1 MRRRGRP
8 QTSPEMQSAHTNLVS
23 LDALT
28 VLLGTFETISCG
40 ALRFSSVLNCQKHCV
55 SIPYRLKRSLVLA
68 AYLFFLFVVAFVCY
82 RRPVPDD
89 FDRYIYEAILRGR
102 SQPVEVVYNLVKH
115 ESPRTEASSIL
126 DSPQHLRELEP
137 LYAIRPL
144 YLGIVALAGT
154 VVPIQQ
160 AISLVSAAS
169 LFGIGVI
176 VLLWTQRPVLSGL
189 LIAASPVAELGRI
202 GSPDALAALFAISA
216 LWLIERQ
223 KPYFGLLLLF
233 LSLGVRTDNVLTLW
247 SVVAWLVWEHRV
259 SPLAAGAQALAA
271 VGIVFLIDHWAGNY
285 GWVVLFRF
293 SFIAG
298 RYPALIPH
306 TLTLGEYLSACGRG
320 AAVIFSQ
327 FSIWLFLGWLAWM
340 RRPRPLLAVVAIA
353 VVAHFLLFPSPEVRY
368 LTWAGIVAAVMLIL
382 SFDENS
388 LGKTAAEG
396 PQAVARSSGG
406 I

>member
-1 MRRRGRP
+1 M
-8 QTSPEMQSAHTNLVS
+8 
-23 LDALT
+23 
-28 VLLGTFETISCG
+28 
-40 ALRFSSVLNCQKHCV
+40 
-55 SIPYRLKRSLVLA
+55 KRSLVLA
-68 AYLFFLFVVAFVCY
+68 VYLFFLLSVAFVCY

-89 FDRYIYEAILRGR
+89 FDRYIYEAILLGR
-102 SQPVEVVYNLVKH
+102 SQPVDVVYNLVKH

-144 YLGIVALAGT
+144 YLGIVAMVGT
-154 VVPIQQ
+154 VLPVQQ
-160 AISLVSAAS
+160 AISFVSAAS

-176 VLLWTQRPVLSGL
+176 VFLWTGRPVLSGL

-216 LWLIERQ
+216 LWLIERR
-223 KPYFGLLLLF
+223 KLHFGLLLLF
-233 LSLGVRTDNVLTLW
+233 LSVGIRTDSALILWIVL
-247 SVVAWLVWEHRV
+247 AWLVWEGKL
-259 SPLAAGAQALAA
+259 SPYVAGVQAIAALGL
-271 VGIVFLIDHWAGNY
+271 VFLIDHWAGNY

-306 TLTLGEYLSACGRG
+306 TLTLGEYLSAFGRG
-320 AAVIFSQ
+320 AEIIFSQ
-327 FSIWLFLGWLAWM
+327 FSLWLFLGWLAWT
-340 RRPRPLLAVVAIA
+340 RRPNGLLVVAA
-353 VVAHFLLFPSPEVRY
+353 LAGLAHFLLFPSPEGRY
-368 LTWAGIVAAVMLIL
+368 LTWAGIVAAVILML

-388 LGKTAAEG
+388 LDKTAAE
-396 PQAVARSSGG
+396 PRQALARSAGG